1 MTITFT
7 VIFFRLW
14 LIVDYLPDNFTIA
27 IKIHLCTNVS
37 CSITVCIYL
46 ENNGCVIACAFKRFP
61 FVKRP
66 HHKPVYPFT
75 RRYRSPGD
83 LKKKKNLKFG
93 NINYA
98 MDGTCTANL
107 ERTNMPM
114 VKCVISVE
122 NNIPGF
128 YPFVLSRVLLSGLC
142 GVGVP
147 GGFFI
152 FTER

>member
-1 MTITFT
+1 
-7 VIFFRLW
+7 
-14 LIVDYLPDNFTIA
+14 
-27 IKIHLCTNVS
+27 
-37 CSITVCIYL
+37 
-46 ENNGCVIACAFKRFP
+46 
-61 FVKRP
+61 
-66 HHKPVYPFT
+66 
-75 RRYRSPGD
+75 
-83 LKKKKNLKFG
+83 
-93 NINYA
+93 

-128 YPFVLSRVLLSGLC
+128 YPFVLSRVLLSGSC